1 MRALI
6 ALILACPVLVAGQ
19 QAPPPAPAQTPSS
32 SKIWIGREAEVEQF
46 LKTAKI
52 ERIVELGQGVTRPR
66 RAFFAPGGLAA
77 CAIIKAIDD
86 GPMAAYLDSWKSEM
100 AAYELDK
107 LLEMGMVP
115 PTVERRIEGD
125 RRSVQLWVENTQ
137 SLKKLE
143 GQTAPDIGAWNR
155 QVYRQ
160 RVFDDL
166 IINVDRNAG
175 NILVDPA
182 WNVIL
187 IDHSRAFDTRKDK
200 MPAPLSKIDRPFF
213 EKLKA
218 LDKETLKARIGPYL
232 AFGVDPI
239 LQRRDRVVKELERL
253 IKEQGEANVLIQ

>member
-19 QAPPPAPAQTPSS
+19 QAPSPQPGQTPAS
-32 SKIWIGREAEVEQF
+32 SKIWIGREAEFEQF
-46 LKTAKI
+46 LKTAEIKKI
-52 ERIVELGQGVTRPR
+52 VDVGQGVTNPR
-66 RAFFAPGGLAA
+66 RAFFAPGGLAGSG
-77 CAIIKAIDD
+77 IIKAIDA
-86 GPMAAYLDSWKSEM
+86 GPMAPFLDSWKSEV
-100 AAYELDK
+100 AAYELDR

-125 RRSVQLWVENTQ
+125 RRSIQLWVENTQ

-160 RVFDDL
+160 RIFDDL
-166 IINVDRNAG
+166 IINDDRNAG
-175 NILVDPA
+175 NILVDQA

-187 IDHSRAFDTRKDK
+187 IDHSRAFDTRKTK

>member
-19 QAPPPAPAQTPSS
+19 QAPAPAPAQAPSS

-46 LKTAKI
+46 LKTAEIQKI
-52 ERIVELGQGVTRPR
+52 VDIGQGVTKPR
-66 RAFFAPGGLAA
+66 RAFFAPGGLAGS
-77 CAIIKAIDD
+77 AIIKAIEA
-86 GPMAAYLDSWKSEM
+86 GPMAPFLDSWKSEI

-107 LLEMGMVP
+107 LLDMGMVP

-125 RRSVQLWVENTQ
+125 RRSVQLWVESTQ
-137 SLKKLE
+137 SLKKLGTE
-143 GQTAPDIGAWNR
+143 TGPDVAAWNR

-160 RVFDDL
+160 RIFDDL
-166 IINVDRNAG
+166 IINDDRNAG

-187 IDHSRAFDTRKDK
+187 IDHSRAFDTRKSK
-200 MPAPLSKIDRPFF
+200 MPAQLSKIDRPFF

-232 AFGVDPI
+232 TFGVDPI
-239 LQRRDRVVKELERL
+239 LQRRDRVVKELEKL